1 MFWKHLQR
9 TWLGGAGLLLCSVAA
24 LASPSSTVVRWST
37 LEWAGPQASARLESG
52 ERVPLGLDPELQ
64 QNVSIL
70 LKWAKPVAGAAALV
84 DVATGQVL
92 AAHEVGSSPRSLLFE
107 PVAPAASVFKLVT
120 TAALFER
127 TEVTPRTSVCT
138 KGGLRDIT
146 REHLRPAAGPD
157 ALCAPFAHALG
168 VSRNAAFAQL
178 ATTRLLHQDLV
189 DVAATFGFNAALP
202 LDVPGM
208 TGTLSVPYNDL
219 EFARTAAGFDN
230 SSLSVFGGA
239 HLAMIVATGGLE
251 RRMHLTQSTDQPS
264 PARRVISARTAR
276 RLRKAMEVTIHSGT
290 AREAFVDARGKST
303 LGPIQAAGKT
313 GTLSPGRGQ
322 PTASWFIG
330 FAPSDH
336 PKVVVSVVL
345 MNPVRWHR
353 KGHQLARDL
362 LGAYFQKKGVMGLEL
377 PL

>member
-1 MFWKHLQR
+1 
-9 TWLGGAGLLLCSVAA
+9 
-24 LASPSSTVVRWST
+24 
-37 LEWAGPQASARLESG
+37 
-52 ERVPLGLDPELQ
+52 
-64 QNVSIL
+64 
-70 LKWAKPVAGAAALV
+70 
-84 DVATGQVL
+84 
-92 AAHEVGSSPRSLLFE
+92 
-107 PVAPAASVFKLVT
+107 
-120 TAALFER
+120 
-127 TEVTPRTSVCT
+127 
-138 KGGLRDIT
+138 
-146 REHLRPAAGPD
+146 AGPD

-219 EFARTAAGFDN
+219 AFARPAAGCHN

-313 GTLSPGRGQ
+313 G
-322 PTASWFIG
+322 
-330 FAPSDH
+330 
-336 PKVVVSVVL
+336 
-345 MNPVRWHR
+345 
-353 KGHQLARDL
+353 
-362 LGAYFQKKGVMGLEL
+362 
-377 PL
+377 